1 MEITCPRWVTLAS
14 AGPRRHANTAP
25 GAYLNFV
32 GTGLLVG
39 LPDEPGMLI
48 DPDLARP
55 QVFLREADALGLG
68 LQADDL
74 AAGVAFCVDAPSSPV
89 GWTCTP
95 LDLEIGDAGEVR
107 TRQRPLAVGIHP
119 APPPAST
126 AAARTRQT
134 LLILVTEEA
143 IEDGTLDNAIAVA
156 VRERAAVVLAAVG
169 ELPETG
175 RHASEERSALG
186 ALLDRAA
193 VHIGAPGVA
202 RLIDLGGDPVRGVTT
217 LASDCGATIVAVP
230 ASTRAATAWQ
240 HAPLTAAL
248 RERLDARVV
257 EVPPVPPDPSDG
269 DTSTALRTD
278 RLRIALPASIAHAPD
293 TAWQALVAAT
303 ASEALL
309 DAWRPLLG
317 SRYEITVRWRLVP
330 TEGLRPD
337 RLPVSP
343 LVDALLDRARAS
355 GVAPRGPHGVR
366 VELLEAAGPAE
377 ECVELT
383 VAAA

>member
-1 MEITCPRWVTLAS
+1 
-14 AGPRRHANTAP
+14 
-25 GAYLNFV
+25 
-32 GTGLLVG
+32 
-39 LPDEPGMLI
+39 
-48 DPDLARP
+48 
-55 QVFLREADALGLG
+55 
-68 LQADDL
+68 
-74 AAGVAFCVDAPSSPV
+74 
-89 GWTCTP
+89 
-95 LDLEIGDAGEVR
+95 
-107 TRQRPLAVGIHP
+107 
-119 APPPAST
+119 
-126 AAARTRQT
+126 
-134 LLILVTEEA
+134 
-143 IEDGTLDNAIAVA
+143 
-156 VRERAAVVLAAVG
+156 
-169 ELPETG
+169 
-175 RHASEERSALG
+175 
-186 ALLDRAA
+186 
-193 VHIGAPGVA
+193 
-202 RLIDLGGDPVRGVTT
+202 
-217 LASDCGATIVAVP
+217 VAVP

-257 EVPPVPPDPSDG
+257 EIPPAAPAPDG
-269 DTSTALRTD
+269 DASAALRTD

-293 TAWQALVAAT
+293 TAWHALVAGT